1 MTVRKNFT
9 MPESIVYDL
18 EELADFFNK
27 KQSQIIQE
35 LIEERMEKV
44 RKEKRLKA
52 LEKMSGMFSG
62 LIPEHLDM
70 QWIKSQDEN

>member
-44 RKEKRLKA
+44 RKQKRLEA

-62 LIPEHLDM
+62 LIPEEVDM
-70 QWIKSQDEN
+70 QWIKSQDGH

>member
-18 EELADFFNK
+18 EELSRLLNK
-27 KQSQIIQE
+27 KQSQVIQE
-35 LIEERMEKV
+35 LIEERM
-44 RKEKRLKA
+44 KEVKKQKKLEA

-62 LIPEHLDM
+62 LIPEHVDI
-70 QWIKSQDEN
+70 QWIKSQDGH

>member
-18 EELADFFNK
+18 EELSRVLNK
-27 KQSQIIQE
+27 KQSQVIQE
-35 LIEERMEKV
+35 LIEERMKKV
-44 RKEKRLKA
+44 MKQKKLDS

-62 LIPEHLDM
+62 LIPEHVDM
-70 QWIKSQDEN
+70 QWIKSQNED

>member
-18 EELADFFNK
+18 EELSRILNK
-27 KQSQIIQE
+27 KQSQVIQE
-35 LIEERMEKV
+35 LIEERMKKV
-44 RKEKRLKA
+44 LKQKRLDA

-62 LIPEHLDM
+62 LIPEHVDI
-70 QWIKSQDEN
+70 QWIKSQDAN

>member
-18 EELADFFNK
+18 EELSRILNK
-27 KQSQIIQE
+27 KQSQVIQE
-35 LIEERMEKV
+35 LIEERMKEV
-44 RKEKRLKA
+44 RKQKKLDS

-62 LIPEHLDM
+62 LIPEHVDM
-70 QWIKSQDEN
+70 QWIKSQDED

>member
-18 EELADFFNK
+18 EELSRVLNK
-27 KQSQIIQE
+27 KQSQVIQE
-35 LIEERMEKV
+35 LIEERMKKV
-44 RKEKRLKA
+44 MKQKRLDS

-62 LIPEHLDM
+62 LIPEHVDM
-70 QWIKSQDEN
+70 QWIKSQNEN

>member
-18 EELADFFNK
+18 EELSQLLNK
-27 KQSQIIQE
+27 KQSQVIQE
-35 LIEERMEKV
+35 LIEERM
-44 RKEKRLKA
+44 KEVKKQKKLDA

-62 LIPEHLDM
+62 LIPEHVDT
-70 QWIKSQDEN
+70 QWIKSQDEH

>member
-18 EELADFFNK
+18 EELSRLLNK
-27 KQSQIIQE
+27 KQSQVIQE
-35 LIEERMEKV
+35 LIEERMKKV
-44 RKEKRLKA
+44 MKQKRLDS

-62 LIPEHLDM
+62 LIPEYVDM
-70 QWIKSQDEN
+70 QWIKSQNEN

>member
-18 EELADFFNK
+18 EELSRVLNK
-27 KQSQIIQE
+27 KQSQVIQE
-35 LIEERMEKV
+35 LIEERMKKV
-44 RKEKRLKA
+44 MKQKRLDS

-62 LIPEHLDM
+62 LIPEHVDM
-70 QWIKSQDEN
+70 QWIKSQSEN